1 MKYSFLLIGE
11 KTESMWPL
19 VVEQALSSLGIF
31 QMALE
36 EQAVDLAAGNHYDV
50 IMLDSATVRDP
61 VGLISKLR
69 SQQPEVKIVVV
80 TASPTWQ
87 RAREALQAG
96 ADDYFRKSLDVTQI
110 RSKIQAL
117 LAGNLESEQRPGAE
131 EGKPSN

>member
-31 QMALE
+31 HMVLE
-36 EQAVDLAAGNHYDV
+36 RQAVDLVAKNHYDV

-61 VGLISKLR
+61 VGLIATLR

-87 RAREALQAG
+87 RARDALQAG
-96 ADDYFRKSLDVTQI
+96 ADDYFRKSLDETQI

-117 LAGNLESEQRPGAE
+117 LDGDLASEQPPGTE
-131 EGKPSN
+131 EYVPGN